1 MRRPVAR
8 RAELPATG
16 DHASSAPTTPA
27 PTTPAADRRARRAR
41 ARAAVARSHRSY
53 AARPVNRGERS
64 YRHAVAAQLD
74 VLGRADKARALRQ
87 CGETAMVWECSPCG
101 DPHASVAVLVGCG
114 LRVCPYCATAAGAA
128 ARARGLRALATLPGV
143 MRRGHS
149 EALDAARA
157 ETHKR
162 AEAVA
167 YWQSKAQG
175 SKAVDYFTRQLT
187 AATERYRAAR
197 RVEAEVASVHRWR
210 WRLITVSPKWTPADP
225 TEVEVEGLRR
235 RSAEAWEVWG
245 RVWGVVGAGGH
256 AAAIAHIEC
265 SASGHIHVH
274 ALVFGPWRDVEDMA
288 EAAGC
293 IVDVQKRYDGHAAD
307 DDGAEAD
314 DDDGGAEAD
323 DDDGGAEAD
332 DDDGEGAIGRALRGA
347 ATEALK
353 YALKGPGLR
362 SEWVAGAPYEV
373 ASPRLAAAWQVACEH
388 AQLVRR
394 WGPMR
399 DADREASTAAP
410 SSDARADAADQLDA
424 DAAPVLGRCCA
435 SCGASLA
442 GVVPRV
448 ERTADVARALGPR
461 WTRAPSRHPVWGTP
475 LPARVALVRRV

>member
-8 RAELPATG
+8 RAELPAIA

-41 ARAAVARSHRSY
+41 ARAAVARSARSY
-53 AARPVNRGERS
+53 AARPVKRGERS

-114 LRVCPYCATAAGAA
+114 LRVCPWCATRTAAA
-128 ARARGLRALATLPGV
+128 ARARGLRAMAALPEV

-157 ETHKR
+157 ETRKR
-162 AEAVA
+162 SEAVA
-167 YWQSKAQG
+167 YWRRKAQG
-175 SKAVDYFTRQLT
+175 SKAAYFTQQLT

-197 RVEAEVASVHRWR
+197 RVEAEVASVHRWQ

-235 RSAEAWEVWG
+235 RSAELWEAWE
-245 RVWGVVGAGGH
+245 RVWGVVGAGGY
-256 AAAIAHIEC
+256 AAAVAHIEC
-265 SASGHIHVH
+265 SAGGHIHVH

-288 EAAGC
+288 AAAGC
-293 IVDVQKRYDGHAAD
+293 IVDVQKRYDGHA
-307 DDGAEAD
+307 DG
-314 DDDGGAEAD
+314 GGAEAS
-323 DDDGGAEAD
+323 DDDGD
-332 DDDGEGAIGRALRGA
+332 GAIGRALRGA

-353 YALKGPGLR
+353 YALKGPGLW
-362 SEWVAGAPYEV
+362 SEWVAGAPCEV

-424 DAAPVLGRCCA
+424 DAAPALGRCCA

>member
-8 RAELPATG
+8 RAELPPTG
-16 DHASSAPTTPA
+16 DHAFSA

-64 YRHAVAAQLD
+64 YRHAVAAQIEA
-74 VLGRADKARALRQ
+74 LGRPQKARALRQ

-114 LRVCPYCATAAGAA
+114 LRVCPYCATAAAAA
-128 ARARGLRALATLPGV
+128 ARARGLRALATLPEV

-187 AATERYRAAR
+187 AATERYRVAR
-197 RVEAEVASVHRWR
+197 RVEAEVASVHRWQ

-235 RSAEAWEVWG
+235 RSAEAWEAWE

-256 AAAIAHIEC
+256 AAAVAHLEC

-293 IVDVQKRYDGHAAD
+293 IVDVQKRYDGHAND
-307 DDGAEAD
+307 DDGGAE

-323 DDDGGAEAD
+323 
-332 DDDGEGAIGRALRGA
+332 IGRALRGA

-424 DAAPVLGRCCA
+424 DAAPSQGRCCA

-448 ERTADVARALGPR
+448 ERTADVARALGSR

>member
-27 PTTPAADRRARRAR
+27 PPTPARRRAR
-41 ARAAVARSHRSY
+41 ARAAVARSARSY
-53 AARPVNRGERS
+53 AARPVVRGERS
-64 YRHAVAAQLD
+64 HRHAVAAQLD
-74 VLGRADKARALRQ
+74 VLGRADKARALRS
-87 CGETAMVWECSPCG
+87 CGETAMVWPCGSCG

-114 LRVCPYCATAAGAA
+114 LRVCPYCATVTAAA
-128 ARARGLRALATLPGV
+128 ARARGLRAMAALPGV
-143 MRRGHS
+143 MRREHAA
-149 EALDAARA
+149 ALAAVRA
-157 ETHKR
+157 ETRKH
-162 AEAVA
+162 AAAVA
-167 YWQSKAQG
+167 HWKDKRLDALKAQR
-175 SKAVDYFTRQLT
+175 SQAVDYFTRQL
-187 AATERYRAAR
+187 AAAMGRRRAAR
-197 RVEAEVASVHRWR
+197 RVEAEVAAVHRWR
-210 WRLITVSPKWTPADP
+210 WRLVTVSPQWAPADP
-225 TEVEVEGLRR
+225 EALTVAGLRG
-235 RSAEAWEVWG
+235 RSAEAWEAWK

-256 AAAIAHIEC
+256 AAAVAHLEC
-265 SASGHIHVH
+265 TDGGHVHVH
-274 ALVFGPWRDVEDMA
+274 ALVFGPWRDKA
-288 EAAGC
+288 ELASAAGC
-293 IVDVQKRYDGHAAD
+293 FVDVREA
-307 DDGAEAD
+307 DDGAVA
-314 DDDGGAEAD
+314 
-323 DDDGGAEAD
+323 
-332 DDDGEGAIGRALRGA
+332 
-347 ATEALK
+347 EALK

-362 SEWVAGAPYEV
+362 SEWVAGAGRRV
-373 ASPRLAAAWQVACEH
+373 ASPRLAAAWQVACEG